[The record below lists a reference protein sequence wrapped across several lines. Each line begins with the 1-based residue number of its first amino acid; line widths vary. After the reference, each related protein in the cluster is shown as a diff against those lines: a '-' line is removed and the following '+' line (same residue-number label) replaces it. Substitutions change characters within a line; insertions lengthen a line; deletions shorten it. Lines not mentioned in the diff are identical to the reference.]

1 MANNA
6 PGKHYREGISLKAVF
21 KMFPDS
27 ATAEAWF
34 AERRWGDTPACPHC
48 GSLNVQTG
56 CKHKT
61 MPYRCREKE
70 CAKRF
75 SVKVGTVM
83 EGSNLDY
90 QTWAIA
96 MYLMVTN
103 LKGISS
109 MKLHRELDITQKS
122 AWHLA
127 HRLRKTLQTSDMPF
141 FGPVEVDE
149 SYLGGK
155 RANMSNEKRK
165 RLAVEQPG
173 RGAVGKTAVAGI
185 KDRASGQVRAQV
197 IPMVDGKTLREFIDW
212 NADSEATVYTD
223 DSAAYNG
230 LTRKHETVRHSV
242 SEYVNGMA
250 STNGIESFWAL
261 LKRSYH
267 GTFHHFSE
275 KHANR
280 YVNEFAGRFN
290 LRERDTLDIFKAV
303 ARNMNGKRLRYR
315 ELVA

>member
-1 MANNA
+1 MAHNA

-27 ATAEAWF
+27 DTAEAWF
-34 AERRWGDTPACPHC
+34 AERRWGGTPACPHC
-48 GSLNVQTG
+48 GSLNVQSG

-61 MPYRCREKE
+61 MKYRCREKL
-70 CAKRF
+70 CGKRF
-75 SVKVGTVM
+75 SVKVGTIM

-127 HRLRKTLQTSDMPF
+127 HRLRKSLQTSDMPF

-149 SYLGGK
+149 AYLGGK
-155 RANMSNEKRK
+155 RKNMSNAKRK
-165 RLAVEQPG
+165 RLAEDLPG

-185 KDRASGQVRAQV
+185 KDRASGHVRAQV
-197 IPMVDGKTLREFIDW
+197 VPMVDGKTLREFIDW

-223 DSAAYNG
+223 DSTAYSG
-230 LTRKHETVRHSV
+230 LNRPHETVKHSV

-261 LKRSYH
+261 LKRGYH

-275 KHANR
+275 KHADR
-280 YVNEFAGRFN
+280 YINEFAGRFN
-290 LRERDTLDIFKAV
+290 LRERDTVDIFKAV
-303 ARNMNGKRLRYR
+303 TRGMEGKRLRYR